1 MPKID
6 LYVIHKLDRHRS
18 PADLAAQLT
27 AELNSTDPRDTL
39 ARNRIE
45 TARVILGDPQRRA
58 AYDRQLDDPST
69 PEITEQT
76 LSQLSGRPAST
87 APRRSVTARPLAII
101 AAATVVL
108 LIVGIVLV
116 VTLTGD
122 DKGNTTEASASS
134 TSGTSTT
141 NDDAGES
148 PANPAKVNQQVTAA
162 GLDWTVTRVEK
173 IDNTGQLCNRL
184 AMGRYVVAVTVDVD
198 NAGART
204 QDVPDAASQYLR
216 FKTGQP
222 RFANCMTDPA
232 NGLPI
237 KPGQPKRTLTYYFA
251 LQPPQIAQIQ
261 QIELISEDSDA
272 PHAFVALDDLGPSP
286 AGWPA
291 VNASDKQIDES
302 FDLGGLTLKVT
313 SAGPTEGQRCR
324 SGANYYVELS
334 VYPNQNLTA
343 KPIPTAAGSPVK
355 TTTGQVAGTCTLVG
369 DGSDPAPA
377 TIEPNRSASLR
388 LFYQVTDPS
397 TVQAVVIGGQVTVA
411 IW

>member
-6 LYVIHKLDRHRS
+6 LYLIHKLDRRQ
-18 PADLAAQLT
+18 PPEALAAQLSS
-27 AELNSTDPRDTL
+27 ELNSTDPRDTL
-39 ARNRIE
+39 MRSRIE

-69 PEITEQT
+69 PELTEQT
-76 LSQLSGRPAST
+76 LSQLSGQPAAT

-108 LIVGIVLV
+108 LVVGIVLV
-116 VTLTGD
+116 VTLTGGDD
-122 DKGNTTEASASS
+122 DKGNTAAAARS
-134 TSGTSTT
+134 TSGTSTA

-148 PANPAKVNQQVTAA
+148 PRNPAKVGQTVTAA

-173 IDNTGQLCNRL
+173 IDNHGQVCNGL
-184 AMGRYVVAVTVDVD
+184 ALTRYVVAVTVDID

-204 QDVPDAASQYLR
+204 QDVPPFNMQYLR
-216 FKTGQP
+216 FKSGQP
-222 RFANCMTDPA
+222 RFANCVTDPA

-251 LQPPQIAQIQ
+251 MMPPQIAQIQ
-261 QIELISEDSDA
+261 QVELISEDSDA

-286 AGWPA
+286 AGWPPM
-291 VNASDKQIDES
+291 NSSDKQIDDS
-302 FDLGGLTLKVT
+302 FDLGGLTTKVT
-313 SAGPTEGQRCR
+313 GAGAVDDPRCP
-324 SGANYYVELS
+324 GANYRVQVFARNENIS
-334 VYPNQNLTA
+334 A
-343 KPIPTAAGSPVK
+343 KPMPTAAGSPLK
-355 TTTGQVAGTCTLVG
+355 TSAGQVAGTCAFVG
-369 DGSDPAPA
+369 DIGTPAPT
-377 TIEPNRSASLR
+377 TIAPNQSVYLKLYYRVA
-388 LFYQVTDPS
+388 DPS